1 MTEPVLDPGQ
11 PQPPVQPP
19 QTTPPT
25 QDGDNW
31 KDRAAGLT
39 RKVEELVIANREL
52 TAQLAEVRSQNERL
66 NADLSLRDTE
76 KTVAVSE
83 RDRQIQDLVSK
94 SSEAEKEIAALKALQ
109 LKVLVAT
116 ELGKPELLSLAQH
129 IPNLT
134 DKEALTTVMADFA
147 KWGEAAVKQR
157 EQQLLA
163 GMPFAGG
170 VTPPSTS
177 APQSDAEWKAKIEK
191 SNDPRERQDL
201 FDGYYAWLQA
211 QHTRR

>member
-1 MTEPVLDPGQ
+1 MTETVETPEQ
-11 PQPPVQPP
+11 PQPPAQQE
-19 QTTPPT
+19 QTPSPS
-25 QDGDNW
+25 QGENW
-31 KDRAAGLT
+31 EARYKGLVS
-39 RKVEELVIANREL
+39 KVEQLVIANKDL
-52 TAQLAEVRSQNERL
+52 TTQLAEARSQIERL
-66 NADLSLRDTE
+66 NADLGLRETE

-94 SSEAEKEIAALKALQ
+94 SSEAEKELAALKALQ
-109 LKVLVAT
+109 LKVQVAT